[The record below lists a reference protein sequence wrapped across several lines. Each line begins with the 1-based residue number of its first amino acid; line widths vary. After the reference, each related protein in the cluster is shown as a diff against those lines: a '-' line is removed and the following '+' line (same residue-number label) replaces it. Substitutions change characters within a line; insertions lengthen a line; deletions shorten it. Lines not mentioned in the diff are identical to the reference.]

1 MLFRSL
7 AGSIRQIA
15 RGGFERKMFR
25 VQPKGSSD
33 QMNIKAEEEGRIWD
47 DFQNSSAL
55 EKTQHLT
62 YLLKRQEA

>member
-1 MLFRSL
+1 
-7 AGSIRQIA
+7 
-15 RGGFERKMFR
+15 
-25 VQPKGSSD
+25 
-33 QMNIKAEEEGRIWD
+33 MNIKAEEEGRIWD